1 MADEDKSSKT
11 EKPTGKK
18 LNDAKKQGQ
27 NAQSQELQ
35 SWAVLMGVTF
45 VLLVLAPWSMTSI
58 SMINIKF
65 IQQPHAIPVDLLHL
79 REVMMQL
86 VQEVGMIVLPIMV
99 LFLVIGVSIMIG
111 QIGWT
116 ISTEKIKLEI
126 SKFSPAKGIKKM
138 VSVRQVVE
146 FAKSLVKFAIVASV
160 LLTIVVPM
168 LADIQLFPGFD
179 IIEALGRIHEIAT
192 IIVAAVVLIMT
203 IVAAADF
210 AYQKYDHTK
219 KLMMS
224 KQEVKDERK
233 QSDGDPMVKQRIAK
247 LRIERQQQRMLAA
260 MGKADVVITN
270 PTHYAIALQYN
281 METMPAPVLIA
292 KGVDEVAARIREAA
306 EEFDVPIV
314 ENPPL
319 ARALFSAVDIDQ
331 EIPAEHYHAVAEI
344 IGYVYRIKG
353 KLPQAPVQPS
363 AGTGNPDTSSPG
375 ATSDEESQ
383 SGPVLN

>member
-1 MADEDKSSKT
+1 
-11 EKPTGKK
+11 
-18 LNDAKKQGQ
+18 
-27 NAQSQELQ
+27 
-35 SWAVLMGVTF
+35 
-45 VLLVLAPWSMTSI
+45 
-58 SMINIKF
+58 
-65 IQQPHAIPVDLLHL
+65 
-79 REVMMQL
+79 
-86 VQEVGMIVLPIMV
+86 MIVLPIMV